1 MPNPVSYPIDYTGL
15 APSNKI
21 TNEQHVATQF
31 NDRNFF
37 LIIPFYAPFFIDN
50 LVVKRVLNGETTT
63 LQEGV
68 DFYPAMPFIGATRS
82 IGKPIYGAITL
93 NNLNTAGIL
102 KIDYQTLGGEWNL
115 DQSYVLEQLA
125 EKAFNPRL
133 VSWEQVVG
141 TPTTFP
147 PVPHTWDLVDL
158 VGQAEVVQELHA
170 IEQAILS
177 KNGANATYTFGA
189 SFNSF
194 GLTNDATGVENPGAI
209 YMPVYFVPKISSS
222 TNLPEPGPNGGILY
236 APIYEL
242 FKVKANATITTNS
255 LPALAQA
262 NAQGFTI
269 TGTCVI
275 AGSIAVKFAG
285 VAYTVTRS
293 FNTWSILIPPGVV
306 TATGPY
312 LIEATS
318 TIDTDIK
325 TVSKTLSV
333 S

>member
-21 TNEQHVATQF
+21 TDEQHVATQF

-50 LVVKRVLNGETTT
+50 LVIKRSLNGVVTT
-63 LQEGV
+63 LQEGI
-68 DFYPAMPFIGATRS
+68 DFYPAMPFLGATRS

-93 NNLNTAGIL
+93 NNLNTAGTL
-102 KIDYQTLGGEWNL
+102 QLQYQTLGGEWNL

-125 EKAFNPRL
+125 EKAYNPRL

-141 TPTTFP
+141 VPTTFP

-170 IEQAILS
+170 IEQAILA
-177 KNGANATYTFGA
+177 KNNEDPSHAFGTLFNA
-189 SFNSF
+189 F
-194 GLTNDATGVENPGAI
+194 GLTNDANGEENPGAI
-209 YMPVYFVPKISSS
+209 YMPTYFVPKISPA
-222 TNLPEPGPNGGILY
+222 TDLPEPGPNGGILY

-242 FKVKANATITTNS
+242 FKVKANAVITTTS

-262 NAQGFTI
+262 SANAFTI
-269 TGTCVI
+269 TGTCAI
-275 AGSIAVKFAG
+275 AGSLVVKFAG
-285 VAYTVTRS
+285 TAYTASRS
-293 FNTWSILIPPGVV
+293 FNAWSILIPPGTV
-306 TATGPY
+306 TVAGAY
-312 LIEATS
+312 EIEATS
-318 TIDTDIK
+318 TIGTDIK
-325 TVSKTLSV
+325 TVTKTLSV

>member
-37 LIIPFYAPFFIDN
+37 LIIPHYSPFFIDN
-50 LVVKRVLNGETTT
+50 LVVKRVLNGVTTT

-68 DFYPAMPFIGATRS
+68 DFYPAMPFLGATRS

-102 KIDYQTLGGEWNL
+102 YIDYQTLGGEWNL

-125 EKAFNPRL
+125 EKAYNPRT

-170 IEQAILS
+170 IEQAILT
-177 KNGANATYTFGA
+177 KNGASATYMFGA
-189 SFNSF
+189 SFNAF
-194 GLTNDATGVENPGAI
+194 GLTNDATGAENPGAI

-222 TNLPEPGPNGGILY
+222 TNMPEPGPNGGILY

-242 FKVKANATITTNS
+242 FKVKANAAITTTS

-262 NAQGFTI
+262 NANGFTI
-269 TGTCVI
+269 TGTCAI

-285 VAYTVTRS
+285 TTYTVARS
-293 FNTWSILIPPGVV
+293 FNTWSILIPPGTV
-306 TATGPY
+306 TAAGPY
-312 LIEATS
+312 VIEVTS
-318 TIDTDIK
+318 TIDTDVK
-325 TVSKTLSV
+325 TVTKTLSV
-333 S
+333 L

>member
-1 MPNPVSYPIDYTGL
+1 MSNPVSYPIDYTGL

-37 LIIPFYAPFFIDN
+37 LIIPHYSPFFIDN
-50 LVVKRVLNGETTT
+50 LVVKRSLNGVVTT

-68 DFYPAMPFIGATRS
+68 DFYPAMSFIGATRS

-102 KIDYQTLGGEWNL
+102 QIEYQTLGGEWNL

-125 EKAFNPRL
+125 EKAYNPRI

-170 IEQAILS
+170 IEQAILT
-177 KNGANATYTFGA
+177 KNKVDPTYTFGA
-189 SFNSF
+189 SFNAL
-194 GLTNDATGVENPGAI
+194 GLTNDSTGSENPGSI
-209 YMPVYFVPKISSS
+209 YMPTYFVPKISPF
-222 TNLPEPGPNGGILY
+222 TKQPEPGPNGGLLY

-242 FKVKANATITTNS
+242 FKIKANATITTAS
-255 LPALAQA
+255 LPPLAQA
-262 NAQGFTI
+262 SANGFTI

-285 VAYTVTRS
+285 IAYTVTRS
-293 FNTWSILIPPGVV
+293 FNNWSITIPPGTV
-306 TATGPY
+306 TATGQY
-312 LIEATS
+312 AIEATS

-325 TVSKTLSV
+325 TVTKTLSV